1 MTHGC
6 HNSPD
11 LSSCYHFII
20 GGSWL
25 TSPGPLLSI
34 VITGQRTLCRIALHA
49 AWLTAGSASVMT
61 HCSLGAADRGWRPLR
76 DSVQRSDSESFPLL
90 KIFRNCNDFF
100 RTKWLIEVMQK
111 PLIPVP
117 VIDSNYYFVTRDRWI
132 IRHCEWALRP
142 GLWFSSV
149 TQITCYWSHHAA
161 LSGQVWHQDK
171 RAPAQSNHHCS
182 TFCRII
188 K

>member
-34 VITGQRTLCRIALHA
+34 VMTRLRTEDTTLQKV
-49 AWLTAGSASVMT
+49 ASRCMT

-76 DSVQRSDSESFPLL
+76 DSSQRSDSESFPLL

-100 RTKWLIEVMQK
+100 RTKWLTEVMQK

-149 TQITCYWSHHAA
+149 TQITCYWSHHHA
-161 LSGQVWHQDK
+161 VWHQDK
-171 RAPAQSNHHCS
+171 EAPAQSNHHCS